1 MALCVSWS
9 KPIVTIRIHTL
20 TERTLHHSVYVI
32 ELPLAVAED
41 RKFLKQNPHYVTGQ
55 TCLYVGM
62 TGKTPEE
69 RYQQHASGHKKAA
82 RPFKKYGVVALRK
95 DLYEG
100 INPLTYEDACSL
112 EIKHADSLKCKGYG
126 VWQN

>member
-1 MALCVSWS
+1 M
-9 KPIVTIRIHTL
+9 
-20 TERTLHHSVYVI
+20 TERRFHHSVYVI

-41 RKFLKQNPHYVTGQ
+41 KKFLKQNPNYVTGQ

-69 RYQQHASGHKKAA
+69 RYQQHANGHKKAA
-82 RPFKKYGVVALRK
+82 RPCKKYGVVTLRR
-95 DLYEG
+95 DLYEN
-100 INPLTYEDACSL
+100 INPLSYEDACSL
-112 EIKHADSLKCKGYG
+112 ESKHAEGLRRKGYG